1 MVEYLAT
8 KLGHFGVSVLVNI
21 HHHAYHGQKFDEETL
36 LDGHPSI
43 FKGICVP
50 IERIPIMGWMTIN
63 NSSHYSI
70 YSSVFNGFIFHI
82 SHYNSVKHDEC
93 PSYSHYIPIIFPV
106 YSQHIPIFRPYII
119 LEVRNTHDIP
129 IIYTNYNIYICMGQ
143 NRWIIVY
150 FIILH
155 SDFPWYAHY
164 VPTIHPIVGEI
175 HQCYQWLFQGP
186 KLKVPTIDAY
196 VRPRFQQISPQNMAL
211 HGTVPPF

>member
-129 IIYTNYNIYICMGQ
+129 IIYTNYNIYIYIWVKIGGLLFISLYYIPIFHDMPIMYQLYIPLLVKSTSVING
-143 NRWIIVY
+143 Y
-150 FIILH
+150 FRDL
-155 SDFPWYAHY
+155 
-164 VPTIHPIVGEI
+164 
-175 HQCYQWLFQGP
+175 
-186 KLKVPTIDAY
+186 
-196 VRPRFQQISPQNMAL
+196 N
-211 HGTVPPF
+211 